1 MNEMGEIKKE
11 MGLVSCGQCGLVYNK
26 NHVSEWDGSV
36 IDAKGKLKQLK
47 CKVCNTYTT
56 IEG

>member
-1 MNEMGEIKKE
+1 MGEIKKE